1 MVCSLPDTRGQGS
14 SFSPPNS
21 GKFWFSFKQRLSKKH
36 YIWPLYLKTLT
47 HYISVNLVLRM
58 AAFSC
63 DLTQFDCG
71 REASV
76 CLKTMK
82 TFLFF
87 TLSIWSYNAIIKCCY
102 FQSWVSSLLPLH
114 PQAILILKSVFVLPL
129 YVPEMRGM
137 GGWGCFW
144 SDWESLEEIYSSFLN
159 SLLTI

>member
-87 TLSIWSYNAIIKCCY
+87 LHFPFDHTMLLLNAVIFKAGSPPSYLFIHK
-102 FQSWVSSLLPLH
+102 P
-114 PQAILILKSVFVLPL
+114 
-129 YVPEMRGM
+129 
-137 GGWGCFW
+137 
-144 SDWESLEEIYSSFLN
+144 SSFWNQCLFFHCMYLRWGEWEVGDV
-159 SLLTI
+159 SDQTGSP